1 MKGGP
6 HMQSLKVADLKPHP
20 KNSYFFD
27 DMVAEPW
34 DSFLESIRT
43 SGVIEPVIVT
53 QDMVIVSG
61 HQRVRAC
68 KELGIKEVLCDV
80 RRFDSEEE
88 ILKQLIETNIRQR
101 GIGNTNAVKLGR
113 CIAELEQIY
122 GIKNGGDRK
131 SESHNVNLI
140 SQSDL
145 AEQLNMSKMQLNRY
159 KSLTDLIPELQDA
172 VQSGQITA
180 TTAMGFVKKLSPE
193 EQRQLAEQ
201 IAGKSK
207 VSGAEV
213 QQYIDQIKA
222 KDEEIER
229 LRKAKSQRESELIME
244 KQELERKLSEK
255 AEVKEI
261 MKEVEPPDYQELKI
275 KAENYDSL
283 ENQYNA
289 MLADRNRINVEN
301 GEMRK
306 KLEAPEH
313 DLKENCFYFCAAVD
327 QFLKRYGGIRF
338 LKDDL
343 KLIGEADQRRY
354 IGALNKV
361 REFAESLLDE
371 VTED

>member
-1 MKGGP
+1 
-6 HMQSLKVADLKPHP
+6 MQSLKVADLKPHP

-27 DMVAEPW
+27 DMVGEPW

-43 SGVIEPVIVT
+43 SGIIEPIIAT
-53 QDMVIVSG
+53 AKDLTIVSG
-61 HQRVRAC
+61 HQRVRAA
-68 KELGIKEVLCDV
+68 KELGIEKVIVET
-80 RRFDSEEE
+80 RHFDSDDE
-88 ILKQLIETNIRQR
+88 ILKQLIETNLCQR

-113 CIAELEQIY
+113 CIDELERIY
-122 GIKNGGDRK
+122 GIRQGNNQH
-131 SESHNVNLI
+131 SLSHNVT
-140 SQSDL
+140 SKTESDL
-145 AEQLNMSKMQLNRY
+145 AEELDMSRMQLIRL

-207 VSGAEV
+207 VTGTEV

-255 AEVKEI
+255 AETKEI
-261 MKEVEPPDYQELKI
+261 VKEVEPPDYQELKI

-313 DLKENCFYFCAAVD
+313 DLRENCFYFCAAVD

>member
-1 MKGGP
+1 
-6 HMQSLKVADLKPHP
+6 MQSLKVADLKPHP

-27 DMVAEPW
+27 DMEGEKW
-34 DSFLESIRT
+34 RRLLESIKAN
-43 SGVIEPVIVT
+43 GVRVPILVT

-68 KELGIKEVLCDV
+68 KELGIQEIKGQIEHY
-80 RRFDSEEE
+80 DSEDDV
-88 ILKQLIETNIRQR
+88 IRDLIETNVRQR
-101 GIGNTNAVKLGR
+101 GSISDSEIKIGRRIDFLQ
-113 CIAELEQIY
+113 EYY
-122 GIKNGGDRK
+122 GIEHGNNQHTKRSGQ
-131 SESHNVNLI
+131 NVA
-140 SQSDL
+140 SSRTQDDL
-145 AEQLNMSKMQLNRY
+145 AKELGISKRKLQRY
-159 KSLTDLIPELQDA
+159 KSLAELIPELQDA
-172 VQSGQITA
+172 VESGQITP

-207 VSGAEV
+207 VTGTEV

-222 KDEEIER
+222 KDEEIDR

-255 AEVKEI
+255 PEAREI
-261 MKEVEPPDYQELKI
+261 VKEVEPPDYQELKI